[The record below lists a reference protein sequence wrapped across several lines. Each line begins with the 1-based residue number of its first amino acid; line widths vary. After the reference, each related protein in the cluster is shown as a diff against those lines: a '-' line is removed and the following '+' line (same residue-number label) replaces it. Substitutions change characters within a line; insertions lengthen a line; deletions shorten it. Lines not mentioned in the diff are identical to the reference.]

1 MAASIEAVADGA
13 GTSLH
18 SGETDDLIH
27 CFDECLSSIPILGK
41 KSPVWPSF
49 SYLITNHAVKCLWSH
64 AVFSQAA

>member
-41 KSPVWPSF
+41 KSPVWASF
-49 SYLITNHAVKCLWSH
+49 SYLITNPCCF
-64 AVFSQAA
+64 FSQAA